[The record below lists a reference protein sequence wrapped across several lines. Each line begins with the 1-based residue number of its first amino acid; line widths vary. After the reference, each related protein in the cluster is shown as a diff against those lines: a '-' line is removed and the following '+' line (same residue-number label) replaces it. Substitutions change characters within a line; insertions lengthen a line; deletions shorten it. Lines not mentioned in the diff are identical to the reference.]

1 MDDEELK
8 KDSKIR
14 RTKTTI
20 RLRKRKKIPRRSSTV
35 VDGKHTKLPSIMQ
48 DQTVKKQTKQWRSVK
63 KGTAVSTDAN
73 GLRPGDR

>member
-1 MDDEELK
+1 MFTVATTNQDDEELK

-48 DQTVKKQTKQWRSVK
+48 DQTVKKRAITPEVFKI
-63 KGTAVSTDAN
+63 
-73 GLRPGDR
+73 PP